1 MNRNNGGC
9 EQTWAIPSLSDPQW
23 APRNEQLYSSE
34 TGLSWKTGGVRRPSG
49 WPCGGAASGVEAHR
63 RHNAKT
69 QCLAVSVTGIH
80 RTRIA

>member
-34 TGLSWKTGGVRRPSG
+34 TGLSWKTGG
-49 WPCGGAASGVEAHR
+49 GA
-63 RHNAKT
+63 
-69 QCLAVSVTGIH
+69 VTEWM
-80 RTRIA
+80 AL